1 MSRRSRDT
9 LSMPLIGCVGHD
21 CAACRAK
28 EAKSA
33 LTRAEATILRSA
45 ALQLIDWARITHDS
59 QTDSEG
65 NWDNGCGQAMAS
77 KALHDRH
84 MRTAKRLREIANRY
98 APPKNATKKVGALSS
113 QGEEV

>member
-9 LSMPLIGCVGHD
+9 LTTTPIGCVGHD

-33 LTRAEATILRSA
+33 LTRAEATTLRSA
-45 ALQLIDWARITHDS
+45 ALLLVDWANNLKDEPKAEAWAEKHRKVARRI
-59 QTDSEG
+59 
-65 NWDNGCGQAMAS
+65 
-77 KALHDRH
+77 
-84 MRTAKRLREIANRY
+84 REIANRY